1 MSVTEFVNANW
12 PYLAIAFAIVL
23 LIGWF
28 IMRANRKATVVRETM
43 TKDVLDEG
51 AERASRNQ
59 ALIDAA
65 APAPTL
71 SDMEEGAQASQ
82 NMATP
87 QAATADGDDLTRIK
101 GLGPKIANLLN
112 DFGINRFAQI
122 ADWDDAKIDEI
133 DAKLGRFQGRIR
145 RDAWVDQA
153 KLLSSQDESGFTSR
167 FGQNG

>member
-1 MSVTEFVNANW
+1 MTAAEFVNANL
-12 PYLAIAFAIVL
+12 PYLAIAFVIVL

-28 IMRANRKATVVRETM
+28 ILRANRKATVVRETT

-65 APAPTL
+65 APTPTL
-71 SDMEEGAQASQ
+71 SDLEESAQASPS
-82 NMATP
+82 MTTP
-87 QAATADGDDLTRIK
+87 QPATADGDDLTRIK
-101 GLGPKIANLLN
+101 GLGPRIATLLN
-112 DFGINRFAQI
+112 ELGINRFAQI
-122 ADWDDAKIDEI
+122 ADWDDAMIDEI

-153 KLLSSQDESGFTSR
+153 KLLSHSDESGFASR

>member
-71 SDMEEGAQASQ
+71 SDMEEGAQASPD
-82 NMATP
+82 MATP
-87 QAATADGDDLTRIK
+87 HAATADGDDLTRIK

-112 DFGINRFAQI
+112 ELGVNRFAQI
-122 ADWDDAKIDEI
+122 AEWDDAKIEEI